1 MRILVVEDNPV
12 NQKVLVRMLERLGY
26 APVAVADGRAAVG
39 TLRREAFELVLMD
52 VEVPEMDG
60 PTATRALRSEL
71 SAARQPVVVAL
82 TAHAL
87 AGNREHFLAAGM
99 DAYLAKPIRVPEL
112 LAILTQLPELR
123 RRAS

>member
-1 MRILVVEDNPV
+1 M
-12 NQKVLVRMLERLGY
+12 
-26 APVAVADGRAAVG
+26 
-39 TLRREAFELVLMD
+39 
-52 VEVPEMDG
+52 PEMDG
-60 PTATRALRSEL
+60 PTATRAIRSER

-123 RRAS
+123 RRAA

>member
-39 TLRREAFELVLMD
+39 TLRSEAFELVLMD

>member
-1 MRILVVEDNPV
+1 MRILVAEDSPV
-12 NQKVLVRMLERLGY
+12 NQKVLVRMLERVGY
-26 APVAVADGRAAVG
+26 APV
-39 TLRREAFELVLMD
+39 VLMD
-52 VEVPEMDG
+52 VEMPEMDG
-60 PTATRALRSEL
+60 PTATRAIRSEL